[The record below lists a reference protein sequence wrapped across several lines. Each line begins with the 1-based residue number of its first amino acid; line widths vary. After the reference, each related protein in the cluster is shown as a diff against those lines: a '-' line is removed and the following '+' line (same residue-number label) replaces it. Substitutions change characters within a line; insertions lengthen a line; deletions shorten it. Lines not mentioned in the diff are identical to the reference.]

1 MNQLIYL
8 FELFKMQ
15 VFSMDSDHRG
25 NREHDLFPKLMLN
38 IMKLLCT
45 DMQMFDLFENS

>member
-1 MNQLIYL
+1 
-8 FELFKMQ
+8 MQ

-38 IMKLLCT
+38 VMKLLCT
-45 DMQMFDLFENS
+45 DMQMFDLFENSYLKCFSLKIIE